1 MDAADGRPVG
11 RSDTVLDADRRRHRP
26 GGQAPGA
33 GREFQ
38 RELLSTMVETASGV
52 CTDLARLRGELTA
65 SRSRLAAAA
74 RKAGARP
81 VACGTAPM
89 AAPPRAV
96 SPTPHYRQMARLYGR
111 LTDETETCGCHVH
124 VGVPDREA
132 AVAVLN
138 HLRPWLPVLLALSA
152 NSPFHQGADTGHASW
167 RTLVLSRWPTHQVP
181 PYFESAEHYDRTVT
195 ELRYAGVL
203 PVRAANAYWF
213 ARPSAHLPTVE
224 VRIADVTPSVDE
236 AVLQAGLTRA
246 LVATALDAVSAG
258 GGRRGCPS
266 TRWAPPCGRP
276 PATGCG
282 ARRAPA
288 VGAARPGGR
297 GGAGA
302 ARLGAPGIAR
312 HRGRGGAAGPH
323 RGRPRPRHGR
333 RPAAAAAGLRPVD
346 APAHRVTRGPGGH
359 RAPPR
364 GPAAPGRRCRRRR
377 RRWRSGRRRRPAGPR
392 RRPGAARRA
401 PPRTRWRV
409 PAEHAAGSRSS
420 PSQAQGP
427 VSRGAPGCTPAWYFG
442 RRTVSFM
449 PAPTPVSA
457 TRP

>member
-1 MDAADGRPVG
+1 MAGGVGPTVGVEEEFLLVDAADGCPVG
-11 RSDTVLDADRRRHRP
+11 LSDTVLDADRRRHRP
-26 GGQAPGA
+26 GGRAPGCGA

-52 CTDLARLRGELTA
+52 CTDLAGLRAELTA

-89 AAPPRAV
+89 AAAPRAV

-167 RTLVLSRWPTHQVP
+167 RTLVLSRWPTHQIP
-181 PYFESAEHYDRTVT
+181 PYFESAEHYDRTVA

-246 LVATALDAVSAG
+246 LVATALDAVAAG
-258 GGRRGCPS
+258 
-266 TRWAPPCGRP
+266 
-276 PATGCG
+276 
-282 ARRAPA
+282 RRAPRLPEHA
-288 VGAARPGGR
+288 VGAALWT
-297 GGAGA
+297 A
-302 ARLGAPGIAR
+302 AR
-312 HRGRGGAAGPH
+312 
-323 RGRPRPRHGR
+323 HG
-333 RPAAAAAGLRPVD
+333 V
-346 APAHRVTRGPGGH
+346 
-359 RAPPR
+359 R
-364 GPAAPGRRCRRRR
+364 GPAVHPL
-377 RRWRSGRRRRPAGPR
+377 SGRR
-392 RRPGAARRA
+392 
-401 PPRTRWRV
+401 V
-409 PAEHAAGSRSS
+409 PAAEAVRALLDWVGPSLRATGDEEELRALAADV
-420 PSQAQGP
+420 
-427 VSRGAPGCTPAWYFG
+427 VSRGTGADRQRQCSGSGPWTPL
-442 RRTVSFM
+442 
-449 PAPTPVSA
+449 PLL
-457 TRP
+457 